1 MIKRG
6 DRPRWQNMI
15 DYFLTLIGWYKNWI
29 LLPLCLFLCK
39 IINNSLIAFDFPLV
53 MSWNSSTKHY
63 QIQSPIPQT
72 CLTTTNKTLS
82 INDVVFSIYWL
93 LGQKEVYWLYW
104 QFTFAHVRELE
115 IKGYVFTCLSVH
127 TIIPWRCGHQLYNNV
142 LLLSFEKCMC
152 AEMNL

>member
-1 MIKRG
+1 
-6 DRPRWQNMI
+6 
-15 DYFLTLIGWYKNWI
+15 
-29 LLPLCLFLCK
+29 
-39 IINNSLIAFDFPLV
+39 

-93 LGQKEVYWLYW
+93 LGQTEVYWLHW
-104 QFTFAHVRELE
+104 QFTFVHVRELE

-127 TIIPWRCGHQLYNNV
+127 TIIPWRCGHQIITTFYCCLSKNVCALKWIYSCTCLWAKIQIRQDFLFCFTVLYGYLT
-142 LLLSFEKCMC
+142 LLKSLFRYKYSLPWVNLYMC
-152 AEMNL
+152 L